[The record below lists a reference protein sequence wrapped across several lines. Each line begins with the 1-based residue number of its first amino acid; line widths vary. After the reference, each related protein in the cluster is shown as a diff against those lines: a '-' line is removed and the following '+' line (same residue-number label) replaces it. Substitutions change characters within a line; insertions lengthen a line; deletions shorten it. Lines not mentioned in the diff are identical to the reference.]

1 MDTKILSSLEEI
13 AVLDALIDNYDR
25 MELSTNGSSRLVY
38 ALPTKQMRE
47 LCTLIE
53 IPYKEYVIKVVL
65 GEGGKNQ
72 MDNEVSVWNAY
83 SGFLKMAPIAAYGKY
98 VEIMER
104 VTPFDDDDDGFDE
117 GFDVIDERA
126 WSAAA
131 DDDVWGFAYW
141 SFFRSWYLELIKAD
155 NDLTGTLEM
164 ETDMAGNEYHDRVF
178 KARDYA
184 FDMGRLN
191 EAGFEKVIDM
201 SKQLIDAFNSFQTE
215 LGDTTDNCQFGRNM
229 NTGEIQNYDY
239 GFRGGDWGA
248 THVWDSSIGGDWKSN
263 IEYEMYLYDLKMSL
277 LHPARIPLKSIEELW
292 NVSSRQ

>member
-1 MDTKILSSLEEI
+1 MDTKILSPLEEI

-25 MELSTNGSSRLVY
+25 MELSTSGSSRLVY

-104 VTPFDDDDDGFDE
+104 VTPFDDDGSNE
-117 GFDVIDERA
+117 GFDLTEDQA
-126 WSAAA
+126 WFAAEEN
-131 DDDVWGFAYW
+131 DVWGFAYW
-141 SFFRSWYLELIKAD
+141 SFFCGWYLELIKAD
-155 NDLTGTLEM
+155 DDLVGAWEKEKEM
-164 ETDMAGNEYHDRVF
+164 TREDYQDAVLH
-178 KARDYA
+178 ARGYA
-184 FDMGRLN
+184 FDMGWLN
-191 EAGFEKVIDM
+191 EPGFEKAMDM
-201 SKQLIDAFNSFQTE
+201 SKQFVDAFNDFQE
-215 LGDTTDNCQFGRNM
+215 VLGDTSDNCQFGRNL

-239 GFRGGDWGA
+239 GFRGGNWSLSNA
-248 THVWDSSIGGDWKSN
+248 WDSSLGVWKTSF
-263 IEYEMYLYDLKMSL
+263 EYRMYFYDLKMAL
-277 LHPARIPLKSIEELW
+277 LNPTRPISLKSIEEIW
-292 NVSSRQ
+292 NAGTNQ